1 MPDKTWEQAV
11 EWLRSQPDQQ
21 ELIASCYFDDPL
33 IDAAER
39 FASSAEWQAVAAILP
54 SAMLPPAG
62 DTIAGGMVLDLG
74 AGRGISSYALAR
86 SGWRVIS
93 LEPDPSRLVGAGAIR
108 DLACEAHL
116 PITPIRSYAEGLPIR
131 TASLDLVFCRQL
143 MHHARNLD
151 VLCREA
157 ARVLK
162 PGGYFVAIREHV
174 ISKPED
180 LTAFQDSHPLHRFY
194 GGENAFML
202 HQYRDALTSAGLH
215 PIRELGPYDSPINY
229 FPLSHADWLRR
240 VRKPITR
247 IVGRHAASRIASEQ
261 HSPGRWL
268 VGKLARRLSVQTQT
282 PGRLYSFIYQKTT

>member
-1 MPDKTWEQAV
+1 MSAIRMLDRTWEQAV

-21 ELIASCYFDDPL
+21 ELVASCYFDDPL
-33 IDAAER
+33 IDAADR
-39 FASSAEWQAVAAILP
+39 FARSAEWQAVNGI
-54 SAMLPPAG
+54 LPPAG
-62 DTIAGGMVLDLG
+62 VALDLG
-74 AGRGISSYALAR
+74 AGRGISSYALAK
-86 SGWRVIS
+86 SGWRVIA
-93 LEPDPSRLVGAGAIR
+93 LEPDPSNLVGAGAIR
-108 DLACEAHL
+108 DLACASHL
-116 PITPIRSYAEGLPIR
+116 PITPIRTYAEGLPIR

-162 PGGYFVAIREHV
+162 PGGLFVAIREHV
-174 ISKPED
+174 ISRPED
-180 LTAFQDSHPLHRFY
+180 LIAFQDSHPLHRFY

-202 HQYRDALTSAGLH
+202 HQYRDALIAAGLR
-215 PIRELGPYDSPINY
+215 PVWEPGPYDSAINY

-247 IVGRHAASRIASEQ
+247 IAGKRAASLIASEQ

-268 VGKLARRLSVQTQT
+268 LGKLAHRLSVQTQT
-282 PGRLYSFIYQKTT
+282 PGRLYSFVYRK